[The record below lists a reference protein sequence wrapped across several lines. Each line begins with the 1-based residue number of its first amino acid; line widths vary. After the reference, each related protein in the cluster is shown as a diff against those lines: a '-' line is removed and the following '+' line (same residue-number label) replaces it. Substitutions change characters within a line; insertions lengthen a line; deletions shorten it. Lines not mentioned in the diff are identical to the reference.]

1 MTRGWGN
8 FLLEWLIFFLGGG
21 LVNDAKLSSQ
31 TSMNLF
37 KRDFFPFWI
46 LRTWRWDVYL
56 TSTPCLDLRICRKGL
71 GTFGTLDLLPPKK
84 GSSEIPMGKK
94 SNKRQVIFGGTWNL
108 WADVGWY
115 TQFSGEEG
123 GVEGRWKVN
132 LLKILLGS
140 SNFGTF

>member
-37 KRDFFPFWI
+37 QREFFPFWI

-71 GTFGTLDLLPPKK
+71 GTFGTLDLLPKK
-84 GSSEIPMGKK
+84 RGVQKFPWAKK
-94 SNKRQVIFGGTWNL
+94 NNKRQVIFGGTWNL